1 MADYTSTGYQA
12 NVNRGSSGSG
22 SKVFNPVS
30 GRWVDSASP
39 EGKRFWAQ
47 LQQQGLAQL
56 KGQLTAQTNLATAE
70 VEADAQDYEAEQNRA
85 AGQTA
90 FQYALSQA
98 GSKSQP
104 GGGIARGGS
113 GRRGMTLNQATGGLA
128 AANAAARKKAQMGLA
143 QARVAAD
150 PENLRLQQ
158 QIAASQASLARNPAA
173 GSARKPISAPK
184 IGR

>member
-1 MADYTSTGYQA
+1 MADYTNTGYQA
-12 NVNRGSSGSG
+12 NVNQSSGSG
-22 SKVFNPVS
+22 SKVWDPITK
-30 GRWVDSASP
+30 RWVDSYSTA
-39 EGKRFWAQ
+39 GKAVFDKVRAQ
-47 LQQQGLAQL
+47 SLA
-56 KGQLTAQTNLATAE
+56 KDKAELTAQTNLATAE
-70 VEADAQDYEAEQNRA
+70 VEADAQDYEAGQNRE
-85 AGQTA
+85 AGQQA

-98 GSKSQP
+98 GGKRQP

-158 QIAASQASLARNPAA
+158 QIAAKQASLARNPAA